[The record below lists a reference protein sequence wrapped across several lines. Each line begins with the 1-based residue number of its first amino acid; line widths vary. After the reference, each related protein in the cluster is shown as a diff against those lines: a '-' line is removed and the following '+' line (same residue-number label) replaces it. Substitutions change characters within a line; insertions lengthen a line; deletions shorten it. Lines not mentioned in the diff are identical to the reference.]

1 MFCVGENGKM
11 WDFSR
16 VLGFCFWLCC
26 FLFCWLYGGW
36 IFRLVNERRDFLFCV
51 SEDANRRDFW
61 GSILKACSEV
71 VWGLRVGV
79 ERKFFIFYFFIFL
92 MLLFLNVIYATF
104 FKCNLHYFFLEG
116 IIIYLMYHVNGYP
129 I

>member
-1 MFCVGENGKM
+1 MGFCREVWRLFCVGENGKR
-11 WDFSR
+11 WDFSH
-16 VLGFCFWLCC
+16 VLGFFFFGYIPFCFASCMVA
-26 FLFCWLYGGW
+26 G
-36 IFRLVNERRDFLFCV
+36 IFGLVKEWRDFLFRV
-51 SEDANRRDFW
+51 SEDVKRRDFW

-79 ERKFFIFYFFIFL
+79 ERNILFF
-92 MLLFLNVIYATF
+92 YATF
-104 FKCNLHYFFLEG
+104 CKCNLCYFFLEG